1 MKTLLLLS
9 LLAVAAPVAADTPST
24 TIEQRLVKCI
34 FEKDKSI
41 LIRIR
46 DAGSE
51 QEFVD
56 NFKAGVALCDYP
68 EQEYSMG
75 GFFTALN
82 AMVGPPEYKD

>member
-1 MKTLLLLS
+1 MRTLLTLT
-9 LLAVAAPVAADTPST
+9 LLALAAPAVAETSAT
-24 TIEQRLVKCI
+24 TIEQRLAQCI

-41 LIRIR
+41 LVRIR

-82 AMVGPPEYKD
+82 ALVGPPDYKD